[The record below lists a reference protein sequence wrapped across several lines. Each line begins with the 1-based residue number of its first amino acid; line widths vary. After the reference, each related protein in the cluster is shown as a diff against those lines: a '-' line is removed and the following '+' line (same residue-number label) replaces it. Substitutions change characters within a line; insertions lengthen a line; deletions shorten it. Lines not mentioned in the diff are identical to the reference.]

1 MLDSLQLCV
10 CGNNQP
16 YQSCCASYH
25 EGALAPTAEALMR
38 SRYSA
43 YVLSLEGYLLAT
55 WHPDTRP
62 DTLNLAEDPSRKWL
76 GLTIKRA
83 ENTGENAAIVEF
95 VARYKDGGS
104 KAVRLHEV
112 SNFAL
117 LDRWYYLNGK
127 FVD

>member
-1 MLDSLQLCV
+1 MA
-10 CGNNQP
+10 NNKCACKSGLP
-16 YQSCCASYH
+16 YADCCAPYH

-43 YVLSLEGYLLAT
+43 YALGLEAYLLAT
-55 WHPDTRP
+55 WHPETRP
-62 DTLNLAEDPSRKWL
+62 SALNLAEDADRNWL
-76 GLTIKRA
+76 GLTIKRT